1 MHMVEPNLTNKDRY
15 SISFNWDVNGGKERQ
30 NIKNPEFRVR
40 SRRKRRSYLLNSCME
55 IAVNPEVLWNIILTI
70 VVILPLGFLVR
81 SILGEQKR
89 LDILINKTR
98 EEIAKDYVTR
108 ESMEATFERLMDS
121 IDKIDEK
128 IDRLQQRTY
137 FQE

>member
-1 MHMVEPNLTNKDRY
+1 MDITVD
-15 SISFNWDVNGGKERQ
+15 
-30 NIKNPEFRVR
+30 
-40 SRRKRRSYLLNSCME
+40 
-55 IAVNPEVLWNIILTI
+55 PEVLWNIILTI
-70 VVILPLGFLVR
+70 VILPLGFLVR

-89 LDILINKTR
+89 IDILSNKAR

>member
-1 MHMVEPNLTNKDRY
+1 MDITVD
-15 SISFNWDVNGGKERQ
+15 
-30 NIKNPEFRVR
+30 
-40 SRRKRRSYLLNSCME
+40 
-55 IAVNPEVLWNIILTI
+55 PEVLWNINLTI
-70 VVILPLGFLVR
+70 VILPLGFLVR

-89 LDILINKTR
+89 IDILINKTR

>member
-1 MHMVEPNLTNKDRY
+1 MV
-15 SISFNWDVNGGKERQ
+15 
-30 NIKNPEFRVR
+30 
-40 SRRKRRSYLLNSCME
+40 
-55 IAVNPEVLWNIILTI
+55 
-70 VVILPLGFLVR
+70 LPLGFLVR

>member
-1 MHMVEPNLTNKDRY
+1 
-15 SISFNWDVNGGKERQ
+15 
-30 NIKNPEFRVR
+30 
-40 SRRKRRSYLLNSCME
+40 ME

-70 VVILPLGFLVR
+70 VVLPLGFLVR

>member
-1 MHMVEPNLTNKDRY
+1 MYGHCSK
-15 SISFNWDVNGGKERQ
+15 S
-30 NIKNPEFRVR
+30 
-40 SRRKRRSYLLNSCME
+40 
-55 IAVNPEVLWNIILTI
+55 EVLWNIILTI
-70 VVILPLGFLVR
+70 FVLPLGFLVR

>member
-1 MHMVEPNLTNKDRY
+1 MDIT
-15 SISFNWDVNGGKERQ
+15 
-30 NIKNPEFRVR
+30 
-40 SRRKRRSYLLNSCME
+40 
-55 IAVNPEVLWNIILTI
+55 VNPEVLWNIILTI
-70 VVILPLGFLVR
+70 FILPLGFLVR

-89 LDILINKTR
+89 LDILINKTG

>member
-1 MHMVEPNLTNKDRY
+1 MDIT
-15 SISFNWDVNGGKERQ
+15 
-30 NIKNPEFRVR
+30 
-40 SRRKRRSYLLNSCME
+40 
-55 IAVNPEVLWNIILTI
+55 VNPEVLWNIILTI
-70 VVILPLGFLVR
+70 FVLPLGFLVR